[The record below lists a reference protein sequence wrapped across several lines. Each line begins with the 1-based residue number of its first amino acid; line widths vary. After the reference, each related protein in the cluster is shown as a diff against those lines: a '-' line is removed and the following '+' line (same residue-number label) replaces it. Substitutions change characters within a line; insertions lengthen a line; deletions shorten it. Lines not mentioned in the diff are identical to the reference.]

1 MRLILSFIL
10 LVSSTQAFDLNSWV
24 PLGSNQ
30 VNLCWPTV
38 ENTDHFEVFVGR
50 AFIGQYEWSNTV
62 DGNGAVHTRPV
73 LPGREFIY
81 VAAFDA
87 NDQLIERSD
96 TVGCYYLL
104 DLNVPVGRAKGVSFG
119 IGKLEYVDQISETQ
133 CDFSD
138 VISNRPSDIVGI
150 QLVPGGFS
158 MADRIARQ
166 DGGSMAYRATP
177 TGVWNGPLESGASMI
192 AGRAYYFAT
201 IQNSRSPIITDRA
214 NSNFIAD
221 GMVTITGGSMTVT
234 TPICFPIIDVTHVA
248 ALGLETSGFSRG
260 NPLAGDAV
268 LEQGTGRMANLNAQ
282 GQWRGS
288 LDYCYP
294 ERAYY
299 ILNRP
304 HSNGTWTYNFS
315 SVGLP

>member
-1 MRLILSFIL
+1 MRLILSFFL
-10 LVSSTQAFDLNSWV
+10 LVSLTQAFELNSWV

-38 ENTDHFEVFVGR
+38 ENADHYEVFVGR
-50 AFIGQYEWSNTV
+50 AFIGRYDWSNTV
-62 DGNGAVHTRPV
+62 DGNGAVHMRPV
-73 LPGREFIY
+73 LPGREFIF

-96 TVGCYYLL
+96 TVGCYYLPNH
-104 DLNVPVGRAKGVSFG
+104 NVPVGYAKAISFG
-119 IGKLEYVDQISETQ
+119 IGKLEYVDRISEPQ

-138 VISNRPSDIVGI
+138 VISTRPSDIVGI
-150 QLVPGGFS
+150 QLAPGGFS

-166 DGGSMAYRATP
+166 DVSSFAYRASP
-177 TGVWNGPLESGASMI
+177 TGVWNGPLESGALMVV
-192 AGRAYYFAT
+192 GGAYYFAT
-201 IQNSRSPIITDRA
+201 SQNSRSPIITGRA
-214 NSNFIAD
+214 NSNLIAD
-221 GMVTITGGSMTVT
+221 GMATITGGNMAVT

-248 ALGLETSGFSRG
+248 ALGLETSGFRRG

-304 HSNGTWTYNFS
+304 HSNGTWIYNFS